1 MTTIA
6 DTIHMFRKER
16 VQKALTKFEIDPAR
30 FDKARNLIEAC
41 QQNGSPLGLS
51 DAGDVSV
58 AHIAAS
64 APDCA
69 LLLALYEVGA
79 PLEEVNNDLA
89 TPAHV
94 LALRMVTE
102 VEEGRRAASLLSFL
116 GIRFTKPVRADVS
129 PAVAVVDED
138 WPTWSQQWNGW
149 REINARKPITERLS
163 LVELFLAY
171 WRHRKVVRDTRR
183 FLWNLG

>member
-1 MTTIA
+1 MTDPTIRL
-6 DTIHMFRKER
+6 FRKDR
-16 VQKALTKFEIDPAR
+16 VTQALEKFAIDQAR

-41 QQNGSPLGLS
+41 QQNGAPLGLS
-51 DAGDVSV
+51 PEGDVSV

-79 PLEEVNNDLA
+79 PMEEVNNDGA

-102 VEEGRRAASLLSFL
+102 VEEGQRAAGLASFL
-116 GIRFTKPVRADVS
+116 GLRFTQPVRADVS

-138 WPTWSQQWNGW
+138 WPTFRQQWNGW

-163 LVELFLAY
+163 WVELFLAY

>member
-1 MTTIA
+1 MT
-6 DTIHMFRKER
+6 DTIRMFRKDR
-16 VQKALTKFEIDPAR
+16 VQEAQAKFEIDQAR
-30 FDKARNLIEAC
+30 LDKARNLIEAC
-41 QQNGSPLGLS
+41 QQNGAPLGLS
-51 DAGDVSV
+51 PEGDVSV

-94 LALRMVTE
+94 IALRMVTE
-102 VEEGRRAASLLSFL
+102 IEEGRRAASLLSFL
-116 GIRFTKPVRADVS
+116 GVRFTQQVRPDVS
-129 PAVAVVDED
+129 PAIAVVEED

-149 REINARKPITERLS
+149 KEMNARKNMSERLS
-163 LVELFLAY
+163 TLELFLAY
-171 WRHRKVVRDTRR
+171 WRHRRTVKATRR
-183 FLWNLG
+183 FLRNLG

>member
-16 VQKALTKFEIDPAR
+16 VQKALTKFEIDQAR

-41 QQNGSPLGLS
+41 QQNGAPLGLS
-51 DAGDVSV
+51 KEGDVSV

-79 PLEEVNNDLA
+79 PLEEVNNDGA

-94 LALRMVTE
+94 IALRMVTE

-116 GIRFTKPVRADVS
+116 GIRFTKPVRPDVS

-138 WPTWSQQWNGW
+138 WPTFRQQWEGW
-149 REINARKPITERLS
+149 KQINSRKPETGRLS
-163 LVELFLAY
+163 WLELFMAY
-171 WRHRKVVRDTRR
+171 LRHRRVVRSTRR

>member
-1 MTTIA
+1 MNETIRL
-6 DTIHMFRKER
+6 FRKDR
-16 VQKALTKFEIDPAR
+16 VQEALTKFEIDPAR
-30 FDKARNLIEAC
+30 FEKARNVIEAC
-41 QQNGSPLGLS
+41 IQNNAPLGLS

-79 PLEEVNNDLA
+79 PLEEVNNDQA

-94 LALRMVTE
+94 VALRMVTE
-102 VEEGRRAASLLSFL
+102 VEEGRRFASLASFL
-116 GIRFTKPVRADVS
+116 GLRFTQPVRADVS

-138 WPTWSQQWNGW
+138 WPTFRQQWEGW
-149 REINARKPITERLS
+149 KQINARKPETGRLS
-163 LVELFLAY
+163 WLELFLAY
-171 WRHRKVVRDTRR
+171 LRHRRVVRATRK
-183 FLWNLG
+183 FLQNLG